1 MNLND
6 KKFWTA
12 ANAVGVSSSETL
24 FHYHQQG
31 QTITG
36 TYSGG
41 KIQEGYLLGKQVS
54 EDQIEMLYQC
64 LTVEG
69 QLLAGESKGRLSKN
83 AEGLLEIRYAWNWL
97 NGDQSGGHSHYI
109 EIQGD

>member
-6 KKFWTA
+6 KNFRTA
-12 ANAVGVSSSETL
+12 ANAEVVSSSETL
-24 FHYHQQG
+24 FHYYQQG

-64 LTVEG
+64 LTIEG
-69 QLLAGESKGRLSKN
+69 QLLAGESKGTLSKN
-83 AEGLLEIRYAWNWL
+83 ERGLLEIRYAWNWL
-97 NGDQSGGHSHYI
+97 NGEQSGGQSHFI
-109 EIQGD
+109 EIR